1 MEGSKKRS
9 FFTIVDPSREIP
21 TVVKKRCLVAR
32 LSCQAIGEIKNLT
45 PFSEEYV
52 QVTTQFLARHSV
64 LASLLDT
71 SCILLKKII

>member
-21 TVVKKRCLVAR
+21 TVVKKRCGM